1 VTRQAEEEA
10 ERMGRISRGWK
21 LTKLSLRV
29 IRKDKEILLLPVL
42 SAAFTLLVL
51 ASFVLGI
58 FFSVGFEQVFEG
70 ASAVTGLALL
80 FAFYFISYFISIFFN
95 AAIVGCATIRLKG
108 GDPKVKDGL
117 RIAMDNVGRILV
129 WAILAATVGMII
141 KAIQQ
146 RVGFIGRLVMGALG
160 VAWTLVTYFVVPVL
174 IYEKLGPWGAVKR
187 SASMFKGTWGETIV
201 GSLGLGIIFF
211 LAGLAGLPIVILG
224 AVLGGF
230 VGAIIGLLVAIVYW
244 MILAVVKTAAEG
256 VLVAALYRYATTG
269 QVSEGLEGVRFA
281 NPWSH

>member
-1 VTRQAEEEA
+1 MTRQAEEEV

-58 FFSVGFEQVFEG
+58 FFSVGFEEIFEG

-95 AAIVGCATIRLKG
+95 AAIVGCATIRLNG

-256 VLVAALYRYATTG
+256 VLVAALYRYAITG